1 MQAATLFTPSA
12 FISRRTVQLLIT
24 GQVIFLLLV
33 WMFSPFTFLP
43 RPHEVWSSLHDL
55 WFFDNLGIE
64 LFTSF
69 TLNLET
75 ILFSTIISLALAYLN
90 TLPFFRPVVAL
101 FGRLRFLSMVGLS
114 FFFTLMTRNGHQL
127 KLSMLV
133 FSVSVFFVT
142 GMADVIA
149 GIPKEQ
155 YDLARTLHMG
165 PWRTMWEVV
174 VLGQIDR
181 AFEVLRQNAAI
192 GFLMLTLVEGMSR
205 SGGGIGSLLL
215 NQNRYFHL
223 SAVMA
228 IQLCVLA
235 IGLAQDYAIG
245 AMRRIVCPYA
255 DLRRSR

>member
-1 MQAATLFTPSA
+1 MQSGSLFTPNAVVSKQTM
-12 FISRRTVQLLIT
+12 RLLIT
-24 GQVIFLLLV
+24 FQVVAVLCFWAV
-33 WMFSPFTFLP
+33 SPFPFLP
-43 RPHEVWSSLHDL
+43 RPHEVGTSLHDL
-55 WFFDNLGIE
+55 WFYDNLGIE

-75 ILFSTIISLALAYLN
+75 LLVSTILSLGLAYLN
-90 TLPFFRPVVAL
+90 TMPFFRPMVAL

-114 FFFTLMTRNGHQL
+114 FFFTLMTKNGHQL

-149 GIPKEQ
+149 CIPKEQ
-155 YDLARTLHMG
+155 YDLAKTLHMG

-192 GFLMLTLVEGMSR
+192 GFLMLTMVEGMSR

-235 IGLAQDYAIG
+235 IGLAQDYSIG
-245 AMRRIVCPYA
+245 VLRRICCPYA
-255 DLRRSR
+255 DLRRAK